1 LAVRL
6 RHPVAFTFCTLLS
19 LVGCKPQ
26 ASTTGGAETTPPAGG
41 EAEIK
46 GPSALEVYDALE
58 ASIAAGDDSRSGRDD
73 AYVQIMKIEDD
84 GSAAYAFS
92 RAAVAGRVAEKR
104 GLQAGG
110 LVAEAEAW
118 ARKAREIEPDFREGA
133 ATRMLGTLYVMAP
146 PRMVEHGDSETGL
159 EILEEEVEAHPERSE
174 GRVRLAEAYIAL
186 GDPEPALPHLCA
198 ALGGRE
204 TMAGAERELLKRLVD
219 EAGGEE
225 SLGCVA
231 AAE

>member
-1 LAVRL
+1 MRL
-6 RHPVAFTFCTLLS
+6 RHPVAFTFCTLLA

-26 ASTTGGAETTPPAGG
+26 ASTTGGAETTPPAEGDTAAD
-41 EAEIK
+41 EA
-46 GPSALEVYDALE
+46 PSALDVYDALE
-58 ASIAAGDDSRSGRDD
+58 ASIAAGEDSRSSRDD
-73 AYVQIMKIEDD
+73 AYAKIMKIQDD

-110 LVAEAEAW
+110 LVAEAETW

-146 PRMVEHGDSETGL
+146 PRMVEHGDSEAGL
-159 EILEEEVEAHPERSE
+159 EILEAEVEAHPERLE

-198 ALGGRE
+198 AIVGRE
-204 TMAGAERELLKRLVD
+204 AIAGSERGLLKRLID

-225 SLGCVA
+225 SLGCAVMG
-231 AAE
+231 E